1 MTDATPTSWPTDG
14 PSSGTPR
21 SVTLTDLLRVP
32 MHRLRLVVAV
42 ALVGLL
48 AALGYVLLVPA
59 AVSASAVV
67 AVRPVV
73 TDAFTPSGA
82 GADRA
87 VNMNVES
94 GLATGTQVVQ
104 RLADAAGGEPR
115 DIRNALEVE
124 VPTGGQ
130 ILRFT
135 YQAHDAQ
142 RAVQGANLAAQA
154 YLDVRRTMYEQQR
167 AEMLRSYDAS
177 ITKVAAQQTAVQK
190 RVSSAKGTAA
200 GDAALA
206 ELSGINNQLTQLNSS
221 RTEIAA
227 VDVNPGWITQ
237 TAERALATSA
247 GHRPLYLVAGLLG
260 GALIGVVLAYAW
272 ESADRRVRSVSD
284 GRDATGLPLL
294 GTVRRPAFRG
304 SPRAVDAD
312 IRYVAMAV
320 AERVRQPARV
330 ALVTAREDATALT
343 AGLAVALAADGREVF
358 VADDSGRA
366 ERLRAAV
373 LADRGRLPI
382 DPSRPLVPQ
391 PRPAGAPSPA
401 GATAE
406 NPAPRR
412 PSPAPARRP
421 SLHRPRRHADAA
433 PGGVRPVRERPA
445 GVVRRG
451 DRGGGQRPLRH
462 LAAGRRPR
470 AGAVQRPTGG
480 VRRAWRGGGPAGQRR
495 GGGRAGPHPAERSAA
510 ARRATARRRGH
521 PAGLRAHPQRP
532 GLTGVGHPRSG
543 DRAATRRR
551 RRTPRACA
559 TDPAPRPAAALAAG
573 VDVRAGAAL
582 VGARGVLPGLAD
594 AGRATA
600 RVAAHPGS
608 GAAATDVR
616 HLAAVPGHRGRQR
629 HPTAVACLAADLR
642 PAVGLLPDRACG
654 RRLRL
659 RRRPRTRRPGGGAHP
674 ALRVLV
680 RARGAGLARGA
691 GAPAGDDHPD
701 GGAAA
706 RRRGPYPVHP
716 GHGAPENRGVQRAL
730 AQPDLPAGR
739 AVLVHQQ
746 LRQRVRHDPALRGG
760 VHDVAPSGVAALG
773 AAGVA
778 AAVAGARVPHA
789 ESGDVPQPGRRARG
803 ARGAG
808 QPARQRPGR
817 RVHRRRG
824 RHRRAGHPVH
834 PDHRPDQ

>member
-1 MTDATPTSWPTDG
+1 MTDATPASWPTDS
-14 PSSGTPR
+14 PSSGTAR
-21 SVTLTDLLRVP
+21 AVTLTDLLRVP

-115 DIRNALEVE
+115 EIRNALEVE

-177 ITKVAAQQTAVQK
+177 ITKVAAQQTTVQK

-206 ELSGINNQLTQLNSS
+206 ELSGINNQLTQLNAA

-260 GALIGVVLAYAW
+260 GALLGVVLAYAW

-382 DPSRPLVPQ
+382 DPSRTPVPK

-406 NPAPRR
+406 SPAPRR
-412 PSPAPARRP
+412 PSPHPPGARP
-421 SLHRPRRHADAA
+421 STDPDATLTLPRVASASEN
-433 PGGVRPVRERPA
+433 GRPA
-445 GVVRRG
+445 SADEVTVGVGSVRFGTWR
-451 DRGGGQRPLRH
+451 Q
-462 LAAGRRPR
+462 
-470 AGAVQRPTGG
+470 GADHGLVLFNAP
-480 VRRAWRGGGPAGQRR
+480 
-495 GGGRAGPHPAERSAA
+495 PAESDERGVAVARQGSAVVVVERDRTRQSDL
-510 ARRATARRRGH
+510 RRLVER
-521 PAGLRAHPQRP
+521 LR
-532 GLTGVGHPRSG
+532 
-543 DRAATRRR
+543 
-551 RRTPRACA
+551 
-559 TDPAPRPAAALAAG
+559 AAG
-573 VDVRAGAAL
+573 VTPLGF
-582 VGARGVLPGLAD
+582 VLTRN
-594 AGRATA
+594 GRA
-600 RVAAHPGS
+600 
-608 GAAATDVR
+608 
-616 HLAAVPGHRGRQR
+616 
-629 HPTAVACLAADLR
+629 
-642 PAVGLLPDRACG
+642 
-654 RRLRL
+654 
-659 RRRPRTRRPGGGAHP
+659 
-674 ALRVLV
+674 
-680 RARGAGLARGA
+680 
-691 GAPAGDDHPD
+691 
-701 GGAAA
+701 
-706 RRRGPYPVHP
+706 
-716 GHGAPENRGVQRAL
+716 
-730 AQPDLPAGR
+730 
-739 AVLVHQQ
+739 
-746 LRQRVRHDPALRGG
+746 
-760 VHDVAPSGVAALG
+760 
-773 AAGVA
+773 
-778 AAVAGARVPHA
+778 
-789 ESGDVPQPGRRARG
+789 
-803 ARGAG
+803 
-808 QPARQRPGR
+808 
-817 RVHRRRG
+817 
-824 RHRRAGHPVH
+824 
-834 PDHRPDQ
+834 

>member
-406 NPAPRR
+406 SPAPRR
-412 PSPAPARRP
+412 PSPHPPGARP
-421 SLHRPRRHADAA
+421 STDPDATLTLPRVASAQSEN
-433 PGGVRPVRERPA
+433 GRPA
-445 GVVRRG
+445 SSDEVIVGVGSVRFGTWR
-451 DRGGGQRPLRH
+451 Q
-462 LAAGRRPR
+462 
-470 AGAVQRPTGG
+470 GADHGLVLFNAP
-480 VRRAWRGGGPAGQRR
+480 
-495 GGGRAGPHPAERSAA
+495 PAESDERGVAVARQGSAVVVVERDRTRQSDL
-510 ARRATARRRGH
+510 RRLVER
-521 PAGLRAHPQRP
+521 LR
-532 GLTGVGHPRSG
+532 
-543 DRAATRRR
+543 
-551 RRTPRACA
+551 
-559 TDPAPRPAAALAAG
+559 AAG
-573 VDVRAGAAL
+573 VTPLGF
-582 VGARGVLPGLAD
+582 VLTRN
-594 AGRATA
+594 GRA
-600 RVAAHPGS
+600 
-608 GAAATDVR
+608 
-616 HLAAVPGHRGRQR
+616 
-629 HPTAVACLAADLR
+629 
-642 PAVGLLPDRACG
+642 
-654 RRLRL
+654 
-659 RRRPRTRRPGGGAHP
+659 
-674 ALRVLV
+674 
-680 RARGAGLARGA
+680 
-691 GAPAGDDHPD
+691 
-701 GGAAA
+701 
-706 RRRGPYPVHP
+706 
-716 GHGAPENRGVQRAL
+716 
-730 AQPDLPAGR
+730 
-739 AVLVHQQ
+739 
-746 LRQRVRHDPALRGG
+746 
-760 VHDVAPSGVAALG
+760 
-773 AAGVA
+773 
-778 AAVAGARVPHA
+778 
-789 ESGDVPQPGRRARG
+789 
-803 ARGAG
+803 
-808 QPARQRPGR
+808 
-817 RVHRRRG
+817 
-824 RHRRAGHPVH
+824 
-834 PDHRPDQ
+834 